1 RSMCVPFGKIL
12 HKEVVPNTVTKFLHT
27 EKIFDSDMKNFNIGA
42 FSNYMSLENQVK
54 MINSFDMPVILVDD
68 YLHKGYRI
76 KTLEPLFKKYDIKVK
91 KIILGAL
98 SGSGKEIAS
107 LLNRDADCA
116 YFIPNLRLW
125 FNESELYPFIGG
137 DALMRKIRTQGNL
150 VRSINRILPY
160 TFPSFFKNVS
170 AKAIYNFSE
179 VCIENALT
187 ILEALENEYQV
198 IQQRK
203 LTLDH
208 LGEVII
214 YPRYPDQGEDMDYN
228 LSLSPSH
235 YLRNSLEL
243 LQRTKGIADRGK

>member
-1 RSMCVPFGKIL
+1 
-12 HKEVVPNTVTKFLHT
+12 
-27 EKIFDSDMKNFNIGA
+27 
-42 FSNYMSLENQVK
+42 MSLENQVK
-54 MINSFDMPVILVDD
+54 MIRSFDMPVILIDD

-76 KTLEPLFKKYDIKVK
+76 KALEPLFKKYDIKVK
-91 KIILGAL
+91 KIIVGAL
-98 SGSGKEIAS
+98 SGSGKEIATI
-107 LLNRDADCA
+107 LNRDVDCA
-116 YFIPNLRLW
+116 HFIPNLRLW
-125 FNESELYPFIGG
+125 FNESELFPFIGG
-137 DALMRKIRTQGNL
+137 DALSRKIRSQGNL
-150 VRSINRILPY
+150 VRSINLILPY
-160 TFPSFFKNVS
+160 TFPSFIKNVS
-170 AKAIYNFSE
+170 AKTIYNFSE

-228 LSLSPSH
+228 LNLSPSH

-243 LQRTKGIADRGK
+243 LRRTKGMTERGI